1 LCTYLLTILGKSLSS
16 PLFKENMP
24 IMPRLKNK
32 ATKIAYKILGVPGNI
47 RHKPTET
54 ERFINKRLWQEE
66 TMRVR

>member
-1 LCTYLLTILGKSLSS
+1 
-16 PLFKENMP
+16 MP